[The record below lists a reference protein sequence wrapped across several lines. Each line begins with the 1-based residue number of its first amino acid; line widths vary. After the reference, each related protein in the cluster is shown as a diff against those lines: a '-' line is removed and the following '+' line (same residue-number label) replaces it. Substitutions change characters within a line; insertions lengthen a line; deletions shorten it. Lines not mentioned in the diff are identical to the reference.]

1 MNLERQGAYMHEYIY
16 EGPNHVQY
24 SDVKKSKFWLFFLAF
39 YLLQD
44 FSIILRLKFDSSNK

>member
-24 SDVKKSKFWLFFLAF
+24 AAVNLYKTR
-39 YLLQD
+39 
-44 FSIILRLKFDSSNK
+44 I